1 MRRQRNMTQMK
12 EQVKTPEEELN
23 KMEISNQSD
32 ARFKTLA
39 IGKPKELSEDLSSL
53 KMIQSEMMDTLIK
66 IENNLRGNNI
76 TVDEAKNQI
85 NDLEHKEEKKKQ

>member
-1 MRRQRNMTQMK
+1 MTQMK

-39 IGKPKELSEDLSSL
+39 IGKPKELSEDLHG
-53 KMIQSEMMDTLIK
+53 IK
-66 IENNLRGNNI
+66 IYPVRNGRYS
-76 TVDEAKNQI
+76 
-85 NDLEHKEEKKKQ
+85 H